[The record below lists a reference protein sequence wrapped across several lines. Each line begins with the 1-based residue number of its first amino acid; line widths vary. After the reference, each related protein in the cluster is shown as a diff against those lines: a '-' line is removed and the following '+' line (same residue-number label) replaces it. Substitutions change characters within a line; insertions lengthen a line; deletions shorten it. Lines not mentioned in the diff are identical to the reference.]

1 VARARKIDRK
11 KAQELALKAFW
22 LNGYTG
28 LGVRKLEKITGIN
41 RFMLQTEFGGKE
53 GLFVDVLDTYISL
66 SEKTCYETVR
76 SGNLDS
82 LIELFLQRA
91 GDALPME
98 SSNGCLMINTLCEG
112 DTENAAIKQRGVD
125 FMDVMQSAMIQ
136 ALKNEQS
143 QGTLVIDLDINQASE
158 MLMASLVGMN
168 VLVKMNGDNRAVLP
182 AAKMIEKTILSWR
195 RVIPPEK

>member
-1 VARARKIDRK
+1 VARARKIDRN
-11 KAQELALKAFW
+11 KARELALKAFW

-28 LGVRKLEKITGIN
+28 LGVRKLEEITGIN

-53 GLFVDVLDTYISL
+53 GLFVGVLDAYISL
-66 SEKTCYETVR
+66 TEKLCNETVR
-76 SGNLDS
+76 SGNLDG
-82 LIELFLQRA
+82 LIALFLQRA

-112 DTENAAIKQRGVD
+112 DTESAAIKQRGVD
-125 FMDVMQSAMIQ
+125 FMDVMRSAMIQ

-143 QGTLVIDLDINQASE
+143 QGTLVIGLDINEASE
-158 MLMASLVGMN
+158 MLMASMVGMN
-168 VLVKMNGDNRAVLP
+168 VLVKMSGDNRAVLP

-195 RVIPPEK
+195 RVKDH